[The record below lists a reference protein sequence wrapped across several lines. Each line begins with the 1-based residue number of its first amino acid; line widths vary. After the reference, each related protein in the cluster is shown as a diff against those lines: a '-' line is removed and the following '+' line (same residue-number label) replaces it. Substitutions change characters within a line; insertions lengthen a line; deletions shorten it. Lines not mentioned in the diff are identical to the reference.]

1 MYYINTLKRELVD
14 THAYKLQPSLS
25 ERVIV
30 DGHGC
35 HTALHF
41 GVKAKENQDKVPT
54 LYWLPKLHKKPYKAR
69 FIANSSSCTTTELS
83 KLLTSCLT
91 AVKKHVIKY
100 CEKVYERS
108 GKNLFWSIKNSGE
121 ILDKLK
127 ARDFNATSLSTYD
140 FSTLYT
146 TLPHNLIKDKLID
159 LIENTFQRE
168 GSPYLACSDRNAF
181 FTSEKPKKYHAWSC
195 PNVCDAL
202 TFLLDNIFIRFG
214 TKLYRQ
220 VVGIP
225 MGTNCAP
232 LVADLFLFC
241 YERDFMMSLSDDKQA
256 DVIDA
261 FNTTSRYLDDIL
273 NINNVYFDNMV
284 SQIYPSELQLNK
296 ANASDTEAAFLDLH
310 LSISNDIVSTKIYDK
325 RDDFDFEIVNF
336 PFLDGDVPRSTSYGV
351 YISQLIRFARASS
364 YVADFNTRNKLLTQK
379 LLKQGYRYHK
389 LRKTFSKFYRRY
401 YDLISKF
408 QVGLKS
414 LLRQGLSEPDFYG
427 DLVYKLKKIV
437 GSNNFSAQFIKI
449 ISHYKKIGYNINVLQ
464 QTAFLV
470 VNPITVGNFAFLFN
484 CTPVGRTSD
493 SMMVPT

>member
-1 MYYINTLKRELVD
+1 MSDTYFTYSNQNLELKYRLRCFFLTKMLALHNGLRKTFSKFYRRYFDLISKFQVGL
-14 THAYKLQPSLS
+14 KSLLRQGLS
-25 ERVIV
+25 E
-30 DGHGC
+30 
-35 HTALHF
+35 
-41 GVKAKENQDKVPT
+41 P
-54 LYWLPKLHKKPYKAR
+54 
-69 FIANSSSCTTTELS
+69 
-83 KLLTSCLT
+83 
-91 AVKKHVIKY
+91 
-100 CEKVYERS
+100 
-108 GKNLFWSIKNSGE
+108 
-121 ILDKLK
+121 
-127 ARDFNATSLSTYD
+127 
-140 FSTLYT
+140 
-146 TLPHNLIKDKLID
+146 
-159 LIENTFQRE
+159 
-168 GSPYLACSDRNAF
+168 
-181 FTSEKPKKYHAWSC
+181 
-195 PNVCDAL
+195 
-202 TFLLDNIFIRFG
+202 
-214 TKLYRQ
+214 
-220 VVGIP
+220 
-225 MGTNCAP
+225 
-232 LVADLFLFC
+232 
-241 YERDFMMSLSDDKQA
+241 
-256 DVIDA
+256 
-261 FNTTSRYLDDIL
+261 
-273 NINNVYFDNMV
+273 
-284 SQIYPSELQLNK
+284 
-296 ANASDTEAAFLDLH
+296 DTEAAFLDLH

-364 YVADFNTRNKLLTQK
+364 YVTDFNTRNKLLTQK

-464 QTAFLV
+464 QTACLV